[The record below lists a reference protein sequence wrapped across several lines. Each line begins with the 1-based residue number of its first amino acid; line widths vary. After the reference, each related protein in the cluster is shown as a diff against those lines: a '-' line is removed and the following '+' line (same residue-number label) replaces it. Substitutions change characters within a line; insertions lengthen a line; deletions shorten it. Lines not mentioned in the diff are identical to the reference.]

1 MRIGIFDFFKRKS
14 KPLMAKKEVKNVT
27 PVIHSFIKQCQFL
40 KEEFRLVI
48 PQSSIDCLIRFNLP
62 VDHYYYSLFWHFDN
76 DFLEVFYNEKFIQGI
91 VDRYQKVYG
100 ADADLKNL
108 QDQLDEAKFEFSLR
122 NDSFHSNTMDFDLID
137 QCYAE
142 FKASGEELMITL
154 NFDYENLILNTE
166 LKGYVGQNYP
176 SFNGLY
182 KTTAGIQYKQLEDFK
197 LLEDIIQNL
206 LDNKEKNKNF
216 PF

>member
-1 MRIGIFDFFKRKS
+1 MGIFDFFKWKS
-14 KPLMAKKEVKNVT
+14 RSSVFNSEIKT
-27 PVIHSFIKQCQFL
+27 PESVIHPFTKQCQLL
-40 KEEFRLVI
+40 KEEFGLVI

-62 VDHYYYSLFWHFDN
+62 VDNYYYSLFWYFKN
-76 DFLEVFYNEKFIQGI
+76 DFLEVFYNEKFIQW
-91 VDRYQKVYG
+91 VVNRYKEVYG
-100 ADADLKNL
+100 ADADLKIL
-108 QDQLDEAKFEFSLR
+108 QEQLDEAKFEFDLK
-122 NDSFHSNTMDFDLID
+122 NDSFQSNIIDFDLIN

-142 FKASGEELMITL
+142 FKASGEELMITI

-166 LKGYVGQNYP
+166 MKGYVGQNYP

-206 LDNKEKNKNF
+206 LDEKEKNKNF